1 MQHYKTSTPYTTAI
15 LMLVLFIG
23 AASAYYY
30 AKQRPTPNLASRPI
44 VAVPSS
50 TPMIV
55 KGPFQYTV
63 KSITSDVLVFSGDT
77 GDMYVPNDTTT
88 KIRYSDDQAPAT
100 ISALPIGRK
109 VDLAFIPGQKTIIY
123 VSR

>member
-1 MQHYKTSTPYTTAI
+1 
-15 LMLVLFIG
+15 MLVLFIG
-23 AASAYYY
+23 VAAAYYY
-30 AKQRPTPNLASRPI
+30 TKQSPTPNSSSRPVI
-44 VAVPSS
+44 VVPSPA
-50 TPMIV
+50 PMIV

-63 KSITSDVLVFSGDT
+63 KSVTSNLIVFSGDT

-88 KIRYSDDQAPAT
+88 EIRYSDDQAPAT

-109 VDLAFIPGQKTIIY
+109 VDLAFVPGEKAIIY